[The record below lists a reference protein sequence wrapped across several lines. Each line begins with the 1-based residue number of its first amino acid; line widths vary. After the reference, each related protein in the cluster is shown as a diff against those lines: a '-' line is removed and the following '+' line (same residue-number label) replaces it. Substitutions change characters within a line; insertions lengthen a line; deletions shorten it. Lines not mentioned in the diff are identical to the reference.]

1 MHNLKNEM
9 KNILL
14 FLTLSTCSNLFAQ
27 IDYANNTVQV
37 KPLLEINEVY
47 QYEIDDQ
54 NLSISVNDT
63 VMNVKTRAQKFLHV
77 LDKNQY
83 AYKLELKNGKNNS
96 TDPDEFYRDFINNS
110 DGIKYQYTTNLSG
123 EFLDLLNI
131 EDIRKSFLAV
141 TEKLGKQKKKSDSYK
156 SNVKE
161 LENMINSESYIPY
174 VFEQEIQALNFFN
187 GYYLKLGEEYIGKA
201 VQDNIFGFPIS
212 STTKTYLKEIDKEN
226 ETYTVISNQNLSKDD
241 FEKLW
246 EEMAYQMLSDKN
258 LNLTQDQVK
267 KEIKKYSE
275 TVELKVDYV
284 SKYDKNSILIESN
297 YQFLMNIGS
306 KKTINQL
313 NIKRTNYIKG

>member
-1 MHNLKNEM
+1 M
-9 KNILL
+9 KRFLL
-14 FLTLSTCSNLFAQ
+14 FVTLVACTQLSAQ
-27 IDYANNTVQV
+27 IDYENNTVQV
-37 KPLLEINEVY
+37 KPNWEVNNVY
-47 QYEIDDQ
+47 QYEFDDQ

-63 VMNVKTRAQKFLHV
+63 VMNVKSHALKYLHV

-83 AYKLELKNGKNNS
+83 AYKLELRNGKNVS

-110 DGIKYQYTTNLSG
+110 DGIKYQFTTNLSG

-131 EDIRKSFLAV
+131 DDIRKSFLAV
-141 TEKLGKQKKKSDSYK
+141 TDKLGKQKRKSEDYK
-156 SNVKE
+156 NNIKE

-174 VFEQEIQALNFFN
+174 VFEQEIQVLNFFN
-187 GYYLKLGEEYIGKA
+187 GYYLKLGEEYVGKA

-226 ETYTVISNQNLSKDD
+226 ETFTVVSNQNLSKED

-306 KKTINQL
+306 KRTINHL
-313 NIKRTNYIKG
+313 NIRRINYSKG